1 MKPVLLYFIEVNIYL
16 LIFYL
21 FYLILLRKETY
32 SRLNRFYLLA
42 GCFMSLIIPVI
53 NIPAFSIFNLSF
65 LNSSGMVDLL
75 DTGKLIPD
83 DQFLTS
89 IPALVVGQ
97 KSTIALKDILLVIAC
112 TISLF
117 LILRSLINYLR
128 ILRIIKKHGVKY
140 YNNYKIIYTENNS
153 AIFSFLDYIFWNKSI
168 DINKPEGQTIF
179 YHETVHINEKHSI
192 DLIFLEILTIFFF
205 YNPVIYLY
213 KRSIRLLHEYIA
225 DSNIISTNEITDN
238 EYCSQLFNLSF
249 NIKTNPLINNF
260 FNNSNLKNR
269 LKMITRKQ
277 KGKQSIGKLI
287 LILPLLIVILTISA
301 CVKINDVL
309 ATMKNPAEDDITAYN
324 EEKEAAFFIVE
335 DMPEFQ
341 GGTDST
347 SIQIF
352 RNWIMKNLEY
362 PPIAMENGIEG
373 TVYATFVIGKNGE
386 VESPKVLRGVDPAL
400 DAEAIKVL
408 KSSPKWKPGKQR
420 GIDVRVAMSLPIKFI
435 LDTGGKTSIKT
446 PKEGDTNEETS
457 NSDLMSNKEFRDM
470 MDQEL
475 NNEPAFIIVEEMP
488 EFQNEGENS
497 LAKFRNYISTNLK
510 YPAASMEKGID
521 GTVYVGFVV
530 DETGS
535 VNHVKV
541 LRSVDP
547 ALDEEAKRV
556 IMNSPKWTPGK
567 QRGRNIKV
575 IMALPIKFTL
585 Q

>member
-301 CVKINDVL
+301 CVKVNDVL